1 MKSPEPRVPD
11 MLLSEIDGYPCV
23 VLRGEC
29 DSGLATRLRQRLG
42 QLIRDGCRGL
52 MLDTREVRY
61 LDNSCYQ
68 ALTGAV
74 EQVRAAGGE
83 CVIVDQSDPLERCLK
98 LLNLGALVKSVPT
111 ISQASTYLRWTH

>member
-11 MLLSEIDGYPCV
+11 MLLEEIGGYPCV

-29 DSGLATRLRQRLG
+29 DSELASRLTQRLD
-42 QLIRDGCRGL
+42 QLIRRGCRGL
-52 MLDTREVRY
+52 MVDTREVRY

-83 CVIVDQSDPLERCLK
+83 CVIVDQSDPLERTLK
-98 LLNLGALVKSVPT
+98 LLSLGEHVRSVPT
-111 ISQASTYLRWTH
+111 VSQATTYLRWAH

>member
-1 MKSPEPRVPD
+1 MKSPEPRVAD
-11 MLLSEIDGYPCV
+11 MLLDEIDGYSRV

-29 DSGLATRLRQRLG
+29 NSGLATRLRQRLD
-42 QLIRDGCRGL
+42 QLVRDGCRGL

-98 LLNLGALVKSVPT
+98 LLNLAALVKSVPT
-111 ISQASTYLRWTH
+111 ISQASTYLRWTY

>member
-11 MLLSEIDGYPCV
+11 MRLDEIDGFLCV
-23 VLRGEC
+23 VLWGEC
-29 DSGLATRLRQRLG
+29 DSGLARRLSQRLD
-42 QLIRDGCRGL
+42 QLIREGCRGL
-52 MLDTREVRY
+52 MVDTREVRY

-83 CVIVDQSDPLERCLK
+83 CVIVDQSDPLERTLK
-98 LLNLGALVKSVPT
+98 LLSLGEQVKSVPT
-111 ISQASTYLRWTH
+111 VSQATTYLRWTH